1 METTI
6 MALTIDPRS
15 SHAPQVQTVLTKHGC
30 IIKTRLGL
38 HEATEN
44 SCEERGL
51 IILHLTSDYD
61 KVKQLEVE
69 LNDVK
74 GVTVKYMTL

>member
-15 SHAPQVQTVLTKHGC
+15 DHAPQVQTVLTKHGC

-38 HEATEN
+38 HEASED
-44 SCEERGL
+44 SCSERGL
-51 IILHLTSDYD
+51 ILLHLNSES
-61 KVKQLEVE
+61 KVIKQLENELCDVE
-69 LNDVK
+69 GVK
-74 GVTVKYMTL
+74 VKYMTL